1 VRLSFLTISKLRSAL
16 AFVLVLWCAGT
27 GCLAHGMAMGGS
39 AERAVSD
46 SSLKDDPSRRNA
58 SMGGHACCKARHRAL
73 QNASTPGSDSDS
85 TRLTSTLPE
94 ESSPSNANSC
104 CPLTSGSF
112 VTVSRGQTCENDG
125 SELILTAAQKS
136 IRVTLLTERATK
148 LRLTGREHTYLDC
161 CALLI

>member
-1 VRLSFLTISKLRSAL
+1 MTISKLRSAL

-27 GCLAHGMAMGGS
+27 GCLANGMAMGGS
-39 AERAVSD
+39 AERGAGD
-46 SSLKDDPSRRNA
+46 NSLKDTSARKNA
-58 SMGGHACCKARHRAL
+58 SMRGHACCKARHRAL
-73 QNASTPGSDSDS
+73 HNSSTLRSDSDT

-94 ESSPSNANSC
+94 ESNPSNANSC

-112 VTVSRGQTCENDG
+112 VTVSRAQTSENDG
-125 SELILTAAQKS
+125 SEFILTATQKC

-148 LRLTGREHTYLDC
+148 LRLTGGEHTYLEC

>member
-1 VRLSFLTISKLRSAL
+1 VSRSAGKISKLRAVL

-39 AERAVSD
+39 SDRAAGD
-46 SSLKDDPSRRNA
+46 NSLKETSARKNA

-73 QNASTPGSDSDS
+73 QNASTLGADSDS
-85 TRLTSTLPE
+85 TRLASTLPE
-94 ESSPSNANSC
+94 ESNPSNASC

-125 SELILTAAQKS
+125 SELILTTAQKC
-136 IRVTLLTERATK
+136 IGVTLLTERATK
-148 LRLTGREHTYLDC
+148 PRLTGREHTYLEC